1 MIRTKYH
8 FFALAICLL
17 VLLNSCGVFTP
28 MRYSRG
34 FKSNLEFNFSKKEK
48 NADRQVAAKAVKK
61 SNPQKT
67 EDRANKLAEGQ
78 PNVVKTEPTEN
89 TAAEKTNGS
98 NTNKH
103 YWKVQTTPNDLED
116 HNVNDSIPPKA
127 EKLPYEPHVK
137 WAAILFFTGIFIPV
151 IGTLLCII
159 GFILALKGK
168 RLIDD
173 SEGEYRGRGM
183 ANTIITI
190 FTIAIILSIILI
202 ALVIAFL
209 LA

>member
-8 FFALAICLL
+8 FSALAICLL

-48 NADRQVAAKAVKK
+48 KADRQVAAKAVKK

-127 EKLPYEPHVK
+127 RKAALRTACKMGSHFIFPWNIYSRHRYASMYNRFLSGFKRQTPHRR
-137 WAAILFFTGIFIPV
+137 F
-151 IGTLLCII
+151 
-159 GFILALKGK
+159 
-168 RLIDD
+168 
-173 SEGEYRGRGM
+173 
-183 ANTIITI
+183 
-190 FTIAIILSIILI
+190 
-202 ALVIAFL
+202 
-209 LA
+209 